1 MKLLTSIVAL
11 NEKGAIGCRNE
22 LPWRL
27 KTDMQFFRAQT
38 LNNVVIMGRRTYDS
52 IGGELRK
59 RHNIVLSHNSVL
71 FPQTENS
78 EVATS
83 IPEALAKASRCRG
96 KKIYIIGGASTYKQF
111 APYVERY
118 LITIVKKE
126 VRDADAFFDES
137 IFRLEDDWEWKKI
150 DNIKWSPSVDDA
162 EFDIFEVIHKR
173 SLEIREKRND
183 VISEYLA
190 KNPGRARR
198 RSGGPLSSNVGFGSE
213 PQLQL

>member
-52 IGGELRK
+52 IGGELPK

-83 IPEALAKASRCRG
+83 IPEALAKASKCRG
-96 KKIYIIGGASTYKQF
+96 KKTYIIGGASTYQQF
-111 APYVERY
+111 SPYVERY

-126 VRDADAFFDES
+126 VVDADAFFDES
-137 IFRLEDDWEWKKI
+137 IFCLEGDWEWKKI
-150 DNIKWSPSVDDA
+150 ENIKWSPVIDDA
-162 EFDIFEVIHKR
+162 EFDVFEVVHKR
-173 SLEIREKRND
+173 SREISEKRNSLIND
-183 VISEYLA
+183 YLS

-198 RSGGPLSSNVGFGSE
+198 RLGGALSSSGHFALE
-213 PQLQL
+213 PQFQL